1 MHDTLARRN
10 DTSSVMCSLRS
21 GAVGFLIA
29 VKEAGH
35 ARKGQREEHAIY
47 VLAIVIWPWLMGA
60 ADHTGRRVDGSN
72 ITD

>member
-10 DTSSVMCSLRS
+10 DSSSVMCSLRS

-35 ARKGQREEHAIY
+35 ARKGQREEHAID
-47 VLAIVIWPWLMGA
+47 VAVIVMWPRRLTAARSRGA
-60 ADHTGRRVDGSN
+60 TR
-72 ITD
+72 